1 MGNGTSIGR
10 VRGLGSAHSGAHHW
24 LMQHYLGAA
33 SLVLS
38 AWLVVSIILLPN
50 LSYQSVREWLGHPV
64 PAVLL
69 GLFVLINLW
78 HMRLGLQ
85 TVIEDYVHDHTN
97 KFASIVLL
105 NLATFAAVA
114 FAAFCLVRLALGG
127 AA

>member
-38 AWLVVSIILLPN
+38 AWLVASLIFLPD
-50 LSYQSVREWLGHPV
+50 LGYQSVREWLGHPV
-64 PAVLL
+64 SAVLL

-85 TVIEDYVHDHTN
+85 TVIEDYVHDHAN

-105 NLATFAAVA
+105 NLVTFAAVA

>member
-24 LMQHYLGAA
+24 LTQHYLGVA

-38 AWLVVSIILLPN
+38 IWLVTSVLLLPN
-50 LSYQSVREWLGHPV
+50 LQYKTVREWLAGPI

-78 HMRLGLQ
+78 HAQLGIR
-85 TVIEDYVHDHTN
+85 TVIEDYVHGHTN
-97 KFASIVLL
+97 KFASIVVL
-105 NLATFAAVA
+105 NLVTFAAIA
-114 FAAFCLVRLALGG
+114 FAAFCVVRLALGG
-127 AA
+127 A

>member
-24 LMQHYLGAA
+24 LTQRYLGVA

-38 AWLVVSIILLPN
+38 AWLIASIVMLPN
-50 LSYQSVREWLGHPV
+50 LDYKAVREWLAAPV

-78 HMRLGLQ
+78 HMRLGLAEWA
-85 TVIEDYVHDHTN
+85 EDYVHDHAN
-97 KFASIVLL
+97 KFAAVMAL
-105 NLATFAAVA
+105 NLITFAAVG
-114 FAAFCLVRLALGG
+114 FTAFCVVRLALGG
-127 AA
+127 A

>member
-10 VRGLGSAHSGAHHW
+10 VRGLGSSHSGAGHW
-24 LMQHYLGAA
+24 LIQRYLGIA

-38 AWLVVSIILLPN
+38 AWLIFSLIMLPS
-50 LSYQSVREWLGHPV
+50 LDYKSVREWLGHPV

-85 TVIEDYVHDHTN
+85 EWAEDYVHEHAN

-105 NLATFAAVA
+105 NLVTFAAVA
-114 FAAFCLVRLALGG
+114 FTAFCLVRLALGG

>member
-24 LMQHYLGAA
+24 LMQHYLGVA

-38 AWLVVSIILLPN
+38 AWLVTSLVLLPN
-50 LSYQSVREWLGHPV
+50 LGYKTVREWLASPV

-78 HMRLGLQ
+78 HARLGIQ

-97 KFASIVLL
+97 KFASIVVL
-105 NLATFAAVA
+105 NLVTFAAIA
-114 FAAFCLVRLALGG
+114 FAAFCVVRLALGG
-127 AA
+127 A

>member
-24 LMQHYLGAA
+24 LTQRYLSVA
-33 SLVLS
+33 SLVLT
-38 AWLVVSIILLPN
+38 AWLIVSLILLPN
-50 LSYQSVREWLGHPV
+50 LAYKTVREWLAAPV

-85 TVIEDYVHDHTN
+85 EWAEDYVHGHAN
-97 KFASIVLL
+97 KFASILAL
-105 NLATFAAVA
+105 NLVTFAAVG
-114 FAAFCLVRLALGG
+114 FAAFCVVRLALGG
-127 AA
+127 A

>member
-10 VRGLGSAHSGAHHW
+10 VRGLGSAHSGSHHW
-24 LMQHYLGAA
+24 LMQHYLGIA

-38 AWLVVSIILLPN
+38 AWLVASLILLPS
-50 LSYQSVREWLGHPV
+50 LDYKSVREWLGHPIS
-64 PAVLL
+64 AVLL

-78 HMRLGLQ
+78 HMRLGIQ
-85 TVIEDYVHDHTN
+85 TVIEDYVHEHAN

-105 NLATFAAVA
+105 NLVTFAAVA

>member
-38 AWLVVSIILLPN
+38 AWLATSALLLPN
-50 LSYQSVREWLGHPV
+50 LSYQTVREWLGHPL
-64 PAVLL
+64 PGVLL

-78 HMRLGLQ
+78 HGRLGIQ
-85 TVIEDYVHDHTN
+85 TVIEDYVHENTN
-97 KFASIVLL
+97 KFASIVAL
-105 NLATFAAVA
+105 NLVTFAAIA
-114 FAAFCLVRLALGG
+114 FAAFCVVRLALGG
-127 AA
+127 A

>member
-10 VRGLGSAHSGAHHW
+10 VRGLGSSHSGAHHW
-24 LMQHYLGAA
+24 LTQRYLGVA

-38 AWLVVSIILLPN
+38 AWLIASLIMLPN
-50 LSYQSVREWLGHPV
+50 FAYKTVREWLAAPV

-85 TVIEDYVHDHTN
+85 EWAEDYVHEHAN
-97 KFASIVLL
+97 KFASIVAL
-105 NLATFAAVA
+105 NLVTFAAVG
-114 FAAFCLVRLALGG
+114 FAAFCVVRLALGG
-127 AA
+127 A